1 MTTWYA
7 ALPSR
12 KGTAAPPAVDSAVP
26 PSVAIGLW
34 NRHRNRPVFDQLLH
48 YTNDLAAALRTGKV
62 PELQRAPLSDLNL
75 STAAHNAL
83 RRSGIHYVDQ
93 VELLATWQLTEIKG
107 VGETIAQEVVYA
119 VRQHQRRQAAAPVD
133 ALQGG
138 EALPLAAV
146 PQEPFGSV
154 EDQLE
159 NIDSAFYS
167 WTEDN
172 ERQAALLMHAAD
184 LAAAHGP
191 EHVRTLAGALLER
204 RA

>member
-1 MTTWYA
+1 MTATWYS

-26 PSVAIGLW
+26 PAVAIGLW

-48 YTNDLAAALRTGKV
+48 YTNDVAAALRTGRV

-75 STAAHNAL
+75 STGAHNAL

-107 VGETIAQEVVYA
+107 IGERMAQEVVYA
-119 VRQHQRRQAAAPVD
+119 VRNLQRRQAA
-133 ALQGG
+133 GG
-138 EALPLAAV
+138 EADLHEGAPVEGLELPYGEV
-146 PQEPFGSV
+146 PE
-154 EDQLE
+154 QLQSLT
-159 NIDSAFYS
+159 NAFYS

-191 EHVRTLAGALLER
+191 DHLRTLAVALLEKD
-204 RA
+204 A